1 MGELNAGDA
10 VVAQLLSICCEDKD
24 IKAMRLAFERILG
37 KPEKVVVIKR
47 CRTRVLYPDATERL
61 SAGDTTDEPES
72 SEVALQTIDPGE
84 VVISGYESPG
94 VYLRELLV
102 KVCDMKQSEVFAV
115 LEDRDS
121 YDVATVMVCN
131 LYAIAILGANL
142 GAIEILFDY
151 LDGSVADVIRIETDS
166 VIELEDYSD
175 KAPYNAVK
183 NSDGV
188 WCVESEATA

>member
-47 CRTRVLYPDATERL
+47 CRTRVLYPDATGRL
-61 SAGDTTDEPES
+61 GAGDDTSAP
-72 SEVALQTIDPGE
+72 ALETGSPIILPDD
-84 VVISGYESPG
+84 VVISGHEAPG
-94 VYLRELLV
+94 VYLRELLG
-102 KVCDMKQSEVFAV
+102 KVCDMKQSDVFAV
-115 LEDRDS
+115 LDDRES
-121 YDVATVMVCN
+121 HDVATVLVCN
-131 LYAIAILGANL
+131 LYAVAILGANL
-142 GAIEILFDY
+142 GAIEILFNY
-151 LDGSVADVIRIETDS
+151 LDGSVADVVRIETDS

-175 KAPYNAVK
+175 KAPYNAIK

-188 WCVESEATA
+188 WCVESEMAQ

>member
-47 CRTRVLYPDATERL
+47 CRTRVLYPDATGRL
-61 SAGDTTDEPES
+61 SEGNS
-72 SEVALQTIDPGE
+72 SGGPVAETALSIVAQDD
-84 VVISGYESPG
+84 VVIDGHESPG

-102 KVCDMKQSEVFAV
+102 KVCDMKQADVFAV

-121 YDVATVMVCN
+121 YDVATVLVCN
-131 LYAIAILGANL
+131 LYAVAILGANL

-188 WCVESEATA
+188 WCVESETAQ